1 MEQLQITLEKPGEG
15 VAGCEEGHIADGSR
29 EKKCKMEKRDAG
41 AKWKEEQRTQM
52 RAIKTKL

>member
-29 EKKCKMEKRDAG
+29 EKNV
-41 AKWKEEQRTQM
+41 KWKNETQARRKEEQRTQM

>member
-29 EKKCKMEKRDAG
+29 EKNV
-41 AKWKEEQRTQM
+41 KWKNETQA
-52 RAIKTKL
+52 RSGRKNRGRR